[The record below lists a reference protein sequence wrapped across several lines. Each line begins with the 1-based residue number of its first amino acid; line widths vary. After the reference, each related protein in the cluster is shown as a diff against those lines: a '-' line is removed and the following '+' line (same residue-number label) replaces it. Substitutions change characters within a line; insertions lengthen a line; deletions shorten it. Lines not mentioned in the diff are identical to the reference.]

1 MSLRGK
7 WIKLFL
13 VALALSVV
21 ELNAKS
27 VKGTR
32 DDSRLAREWLA
43 ENEGGDLGE
52 PMEEYV
58 SLLPLKFVRRSALD
72 SDIFAN
78 GLRWRK
84 KRLHYQI

>member
-1 MSLRGK
+1 MSFSRK
-7 WIKLFL
+7 WAELFL

-27 VKGTR
+27 IKGTGGDR
-32 DDSRLAREWLA
+32 QLVREWLR
-43 ENEGGDLGE
+43 ENEGGEVDE
-52 PMEEYV
+52 PMEENI

-78 GLRWRK
+78 GLRWRR
-84 KRLHYQI
+84 KRPHYYY